1 MINLLINKIPY
12 KNRFY
17 LLIIRNR
24 FYDLIIEIEINNR
37 FEIDYNRFLIFFLT
51 TEGTAA

>member
-37 FEIDYNRFLIFFLT
+37 FLIFFLT